1 MRFLSTGLQRILAG
15 LVLTQAI
22 ISGCVDSNSGSGS
35 TSSRPI
41 ELIPAPS
48 TVVIT
53 TPPSTTSTTTTI
65 VDVSG
70 VDFVWLAREQY
81 GNCGEWHD
89 LAISVGFTEDE
100 WPLLSRI
107 MFRESRCQPD
117 ACSKSTS
124 GLKCRDAGLVQ
135 VNQIHR
141 EWLSQM
147 GWSFPEDMFVP
158 ENNLRFA
165 KALKDSSGWSPW
177 AWLGLD

>member
-1 MRFLSTGLQRILAG
+1 MRLLSIGIQRILASV
-15 LVLTQAI
+15 VLTQAI
-22 ISGCVDSNSGSGS
+22 LAGCVQGDAS

-41 ELIPAPS
+41 GLSPAPS

-53 TPPSTTSTTTTI
+53 QPAPTTTTTTI
-65 VDVSG
+65 PDFSG
-70 VDFVWLAREQY
+70 VDFVWLARQQH
-81 GNCGEWHD
+81 GNCGEFHD
-89 LAISVGFTEDE
+89 LAISVGWTEEE
-100 WPLLSRI
+100 WPILSRI
-107 MFRESRCQPD
+107 MFRESRCKPD
-117 ACSKSTS
+117 ACSASTS

-177 AWLGLD
+177 RWLGLD